1 MKKLLTLYSSARA
14 TGNTFQLVNTFHQV
28 MPTEICYLDKMH
40 VEGFD
45 YQYRNQNDDFNGL
58 IEKMLEA
65 DIIIFASPVYW
76 YAFTPAF
83 KCFFDRFTDLI
94 TLAQQKHKGK
104 KLREKAF
111 YVFATSAHTTL
122 PDSFIPPL
130 QQTLSYLGW
139 QYRGLLHINCK
150 TGFDPIVA
158 QSLCERMAKSM
169 VSKPKPSLL
178 SQVGRFAQY
187 MSYYK

>member
-40 VEGFD
+40 VEGYD

-83 KCFFDRFTDLI
+83 KCFFDRSHHFGATK
-94 TLAQQKHKGK
+94 TQGK
-104 KLREKAF
+104 KITRKSLLRIC
-111 YVFATSAHTTL
+111 YLSTHHTSRQLYHSTSANTKLFRLAVPRAAAHK
-122 PDSFIPPL
+122 L
-130 QQTLSYLGW
+130 QN
-139 QYRGLLHINCK
+139 GL
-150 TGFDPIVA
+150 
-158 QSLCERMAKSM
+158 
-169 VSKPKPSLL
+169 
-178 SQVGRFAQY
+178 
-187 MSYYK
+187 